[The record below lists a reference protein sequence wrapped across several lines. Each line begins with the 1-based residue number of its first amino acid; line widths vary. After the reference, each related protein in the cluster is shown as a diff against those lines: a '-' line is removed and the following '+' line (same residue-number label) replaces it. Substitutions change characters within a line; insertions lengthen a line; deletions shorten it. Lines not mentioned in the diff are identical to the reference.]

1 MAVVK
6 TLIGNV
12 KGPKGYTGAKG
23 DKGDKGDIGAT
34 GQRGSRWTQG
44 TKITGTST
52 KATIFSNS
60 GISDALVNDNYLNT
74 STGNT
79 YRCTV
84 AGDASTAKWVYSGN
98 IKGPKGNAGEKG
110 DKGDT
115 GATGPQGPQGE
126 YAAVDSALS
135 KTSTNPIQNKA
146 VAEEFEKKLN
156 SDGDSKDLTATFTSN
171 DSTNVT
177 EWTDVGLLTSG
188 EKHSSLFQKIATMFK
203 NIRYLY
209 HMLGTADISTL
220 GEGANIGTVTGAIS
234 KLNSDMMYSE
244 KVTYQLIKSYRRVA
258 IGDGNVVQIND
269 QHGIE
274 GGIIIEIPF
283 PVKYVKFYLSTSC
296 DKPIYCQ
303 YGSCTEDAILPNVL
317 TTGEGRITF
326 QVSETVGE
334 CEFYIEGLP
343 DRYFF
348 IAGNNFIIQN
358 LRCIMY

>member
-6 TLIGNV
+6 TLIGNI
-12 KGPKGYTGAKG
+12 KGPKGDTGEKG

-34 GQRGSRWTQG
+34 GQRGSRWIQG
-44 TKITGTST
+44 NAITGTNT
-52 KATIFSNS
+52 VDTVFSES

-98 IKGPKGNAGEKG
+98 IKGVKGDTGAKG

-126 YAAVDSALS
+126 YAAVDSVLS

-146 VAEEFEKKLN
+146 VAEELEKKLN
-156 SDGDSKDLTATFTSN
+156 SDGDSKDLTTTFTSN

-188 EKHSSLFQKIATMFK
+188 EKHSSMLQKIATMFK
-203 NIRYLY
+203 NVRYLY

-234 KLNSDMMYSE
+234 KLNSDKQWKFINYLKRTKQEYFIYTGQYDEFLFVLAQNGADDDNTAISISRASLVLPRAWLDGNNIEINTYIEKRTYASIAYSSNTFSILE
-244 KVTYQLIKSYRRVA
+244 L
-258 IGDGNVVQIND
+258 IGDYANAV
-269 QHGIE
+269 
-274 GGIIIEIPF
+274 F
-283 PVKYVKFYLSTSC
+283 
-296 DKPIYCQ
+296 IY
-303 YGSCTEDAILPNVL
+303 
-317 TTGEGRITF
+317 GR
-326 QVSETVGE
+326 
-334 CEFYIEGLP
+334 
-343 DRYFF
+343 
-348 IAGNNFIIQN
+348 
-358 LRCIMY
+358 